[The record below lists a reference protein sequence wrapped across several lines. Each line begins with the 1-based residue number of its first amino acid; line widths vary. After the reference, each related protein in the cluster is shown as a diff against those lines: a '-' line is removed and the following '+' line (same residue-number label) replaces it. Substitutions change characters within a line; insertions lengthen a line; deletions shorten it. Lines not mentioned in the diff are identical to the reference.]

1 MEILRTDRM
10 FFSIIIPIFNC
21 DRYLKSAVESV
32 LNQPV
37 DDLEII
43 LVDDGSTDKSGEIC
57 DYYASTYDNISVV
70 HQENQGVSAAR
81 NRGLACAQ
89 GNYILFL
96 DADDCFVGSMIN
108 QNMMAECE
116 KGYDVLLYSSLI
128 SDVERRRY
136 GIDMLMKDTLIAG
149 KQALPI
155 SGHFASG
162 VYKRELL
169 LENHVSFDE
178 GIRLNEDEVFKMKA
192 MYAAQTIR
200 SSSSF
205 LYIYNTT
212 PGSAKYTEKH
222 IFDFVKAWEKA
233 QEWLEEFGH
242 DGNIAQAYAFVKQ
255 KILSRLLLYAKLY
268 IQQGHN
274 KEELLG
280 ELQSHEEFSTLM
292 NLPIEYMIPNQRDEL
307 TLFQKNIDGFIRL
320 AQKEKYKIMLGRI
333 LLKNPIIRHWRDKK
347 RMPWTSIDD
356 VKTLH

>member
-21 DRYLKSAVESV
+21 DHYLKTAVESV
-32 LNQPV
+32 LNQPI

-57 DYYASTYDNISVV
+57 DYYASTYENIAVI

-96 DADDCFVGSMIN
+96 DADDCFVEGMIDR
-108 QNMMAECE
+108 NMMDECE

-128 SDVERRRY
+128 SDVDRQRY
-136 GIDMLMKDTLIAG
+136 GIDMIMQDTLIAG
-149 KQALPI
+149 HQALPI

-169 LENHVSFDE
+169 LEKHVFFDE

-200 SSSSF
+200 SISSF

-212 PGSAKYTEKH
+212 PGSTKYTENH
-222 IFDFVKAWEKA
+222 ILDFVKAWEKA
-233 QEWLEEFGH
+233 QEWLDEFGH
-242 DGNIAQAYAFVKQ
+242 DGNMAQAYAFIKQ
-255 KILSRLLLYAKLY
+255 KLLSRLLLYAKLY

-274 KEELLG
+274 KEELLR
-280 ELQSHEEFSTLM
+280 ELQSHKEFSMLM
-292 NLPIEYMIPNQRDEL
+292 NLPIEYMIPSQRDEL

-320 AQKEKYKIMLGRI
+320 AQKEKCKITLGRF
-333 LLKNPIIRHWRDKK
+333 LLKNPFIRHWRDKK
-347 RMPWTSIDD
+347 RMPWTGINDIKSID
-356 VKTLH
+356 